1 MSKQMYSHVSLYSLT
16 LCKVLVSVCDSPEMF
31 FSKVWISF
39 AQFEAYTATD
49 ESIIQ
54 ARYVKW
60 LSYILDRDRDH
71 DSSSEWET
79 YSHATPDEP
88 LRRAQSGQLNE
99 IIFLSCRKGF
109 MAEHLSWNSFYCFK
123 CCQKICE
130 LESSEMWIIF
140 LHFAHTINIIFQ
152 DCLRTRQQISQKR
165 RGERRT
171 SDGTRSVERVR
182 GIIKIGW

>member
-39 AQFEAYTATD
+39 AQFEASTATD
-49 ESIIQ
+49 ESIIK

-71 DSSSEWET
+71 SSSSEWET

-99 IIFLSCRKGF
+99 IIYLSCRKGF
-109 MAEHLSWNSFYCFK
+109 MAEHLSLNSFYCFK
-123 CCQKICE
+123 CCQKN
-130 LESSEMWIIF
+130 L
-140 LHFAHTINIIFQ
+140 
-152 DCLRTRQQISQKR
+152 
-165 RGERRT
+165 
-171 SDGTRSVERVR
+171 
-182 GIIKIGW
+182 